1 MDTEFFNKV
10 YMIQSNQ
17 QEIQC
22 HNAIDKGSGTIQSD
36 SFLPCKISIY
46 MPIYDK
52 QYNAV
57 LTTYQLATY
66 TPAIC

>member
-22 HNAIDKGSGTIQSD
+22 HNAIDTASGTIQSD
-36 SFLPCKISIY
+36 SFFHARS
-46 MPIYDK
+46 
-52 QYNAV
+52 
-57 LTTYQLATY
+57 
-66 TPAIC
+66 